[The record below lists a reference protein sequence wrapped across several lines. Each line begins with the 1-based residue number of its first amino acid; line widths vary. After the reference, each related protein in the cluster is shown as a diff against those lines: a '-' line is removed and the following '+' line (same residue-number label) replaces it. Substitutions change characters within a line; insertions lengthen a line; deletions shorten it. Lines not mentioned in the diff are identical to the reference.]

1 MNRNETELPFDFR
14 DELRREGPIEV
25 EGIEYSADTLI
36 EKLRPLVE
44 DKRWE
49 RIESVVQN
57 RTWNLM
63 TVTEQLYDIGNLSA
77 VMRSAESFGFLPFT
91 VLDRKGSEYKKSDRI
106 SKGSEKWLH
115 IRHEHDT
122 TDCVKSLQAKGYQ
135 VMATSLENS
144 IPIQE
149 VDFSKPTALVF
160 GNERDGIS
168 KEMAAAAD
176 ATIQIPMQGFTQ
188 SFNISVAAALCFQTA
203 FNARNSA
210 LGNSGDMNDG
220 EKMNLMA
227 QYLMRSIG
235 SPEKNAQI
243 LARS

>member
-1 MNRNETELPFDFR
+1 MNRNESELPFDFR
-14 DELRREGPIEV
+14 DELKRTGSIEV
-25 EGIEYSADTLI
+25 EGVQYAAELLI

-44 DKRWE
+44 GKRWE
-49 RIESVVQN
+49 RIEAVVQN

-91 VLDRKGSEYKKSDRI
+91 VLDRAGSEYKKSDRI

-115 IRHEHDT
+115 ISHEHDT
-122 TDCVKSLQAKGYQ
+122 AACVKGLQEKGYQ

-144 IPIQE
+144 IPISD

-168 KEMAAAAD
+168 REMSELAD
-176 ATIQIPMQGFTQ
+176 ARIQIPMQGFTQ
-188 SFNISVAAALCFQTA
+188 SFNISVAAALCFQQA
-203 FNARNSA
+203 FNRRTDL
-210 LGNSGDMNDG
+210 LGKSGDMKNE
-220 EKMNLMA
+220 EKMNLLA

-235 SPEKNAQI
+235 SPEKIAQI